1 MLNYVGYFTGEL
13 SRIINTS
20 NPLAW
25 ILAPGVFMVYCV
37 PAFID
42 RAAEK
47 QSITR
52 SQQSVARNRSTYLGF
67 NGTGVLEQKIL
78 RFRNIDP
85 NIYNDDEVK
94 QAYSTLEKA
103 KQLESLLKSQGA

>member
-1 MLNYVGYFTGEL
+1 MLNYVGYITGEL

-25 ILAPGVFMVYCV
+25 LLAPGVFMVYCV
-37 PAFID
+37 PTFID
-42 RAAEK
+42 RATEK
-47 QSITR
+47 QSVTR
-52 SQQSVARNRSTYLGF
+52 SKQSVTRNRSTDLGF
-67 NGTGVLEQKIL
+67 NRKGGFEQKVL
-78 RFRNIDP
+78 RLRNIDP